1 MAMLLNVSLASAQKI
16 NEADVPASVKS
27 AFAKKYP
34 GAKVEKWEKE
44 GADYEAEF
52 DLSKVESSAV
62 FDVNGNF
69 KGLEQEIKSSELPK
83 AVTDYCAK
91 TYAGYKL
98 TEAAKITDS
107 TGKVMYEAEMS
118 KGKEEFDV
126 IFDDKGIF
134 IKKSDPE
141 TGEEEKD

>member
-1 MAMLLNVSLASAQKI
+1 MVLNVSLASAQKM
-16 NEADVPASVKS
+16 NESDVPESVKS

-52 DLSKVESSAV
+52 DLNKVESSAV
-62 FDVNGNF
+62 FDSGGNF
-69 KGLEQEIKSSELPK
+69 KELEQEIRTSTLPK

-98 TEAAKITDS
+98 TEAAKITGS

-118 KGKEEFDV
+118 KDKEEFDV
-126 IFDDKGIF
+126 LFDEKGNF
-134 IKKSDPE
+134 IKKSEPE
-141 TGEEEKD
+141 AGDEGKD